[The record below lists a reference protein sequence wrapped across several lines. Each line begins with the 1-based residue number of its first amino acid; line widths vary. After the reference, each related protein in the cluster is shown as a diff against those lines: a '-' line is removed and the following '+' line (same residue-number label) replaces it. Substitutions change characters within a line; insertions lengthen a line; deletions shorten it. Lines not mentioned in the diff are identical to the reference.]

1 MSASDP
7 KKLGRRVAGGLVV
20 MGIVAGIVA
29 FNGVHNRTNSE
40 TRLAKWTMAQ
50 SIQTVDVI
58 NPKLGS
64 GPQELV
70 LPGEIAAW
78 YSAPIHAR
86 VNGYVKMWYKDIGA
100 KVKAGEVLAEI
111 DTPDLDQQVEQA
123 EGELAKAQAN
133 ASLAEV
139 TAKRWETLRQSAAVS
154 QQVTDEKDGDYKARL
169 ADVSSAKANVARL
182 KAMEGFKKLTAPFD
196 GIVTERKIDVG
207 ALVHSTESDA
217 TELFEVA
224 DIHEMRIYV
233 DAPQSFAAQ
242 LHAGMNAK
250 LMLSQYPGRTFN
262 AVLTTTSDAISKKA
276 RTLLVELHRDNKDGL
291 LQPGSF
297 VEVHF
302 ELPPDQN
309 VMVLPASALIFRSEK
324 QQVAVVGMDNKV
336 VLKTIEIGRDLG
348 TEIEITSGLSPSDK
362 VIRNPSDSIGNGDSV
377 HIKGEAIASEASA
390 R

>member
-182 KAMEGFKKLTAPFD
+182 EAMEGFKKLTAPFD

-224 DIHEMRIYV
+224 DVHKMRIYV

>member
-182 KAMEGFKKLTAPFD
+182 EAMEGFKKLTAPFD

-224 DIHEMRIYV
+224 DVHEMRIYV

>member
-224 DIHEMRIYV
+224 DVHEMRIYV

>member
-29 FNGVHNRTNSE
+29 FNGVHSRTDSE

-86 VNGYVKMWYKDIGA
+86 VNGYVKMWYKDIGT

-182 KAMEGFKKLTAPFD
+182 EAMEGFKKLTAPFD

-224 DIHEMRIYV
+224 DVHKMRIYV

-262 AVLTTTSDAISKKA
+262 AVLTTTSGAISKKA

-309 VMVLPASALIFRSEK
+309 VMALPASALIFRSEK

>member
-7 KKLGRRVAGGLVV
+7 KKLGRRVAGSLVV
-20 MGIVAGIVA
+20 VGIVAGIVA
-29 FNGVHNRTNSE
+29 FSGVRSRTNSE

-50 SIQTVDVI
+50 AIQTVDVI

-133 ASLAEV
+133 AFLAEV

-182 KAMEGFKKLTAPFD
+182 EAMEGFKKLTAPFD

-224 DIHEMRIYV
+224 DVHEMRIYV

-291 LQPGSF
+291 CSRDPSSKCISNCRQIKMSWSYRQVLSFFEVKSSRLQ
-297 VEVHF
+297 
-302 ELPPDQN
+302 L
-309 VMVLPASALIFRSEK
+309 SAWI
-324 QQVAVVGMDNKV
+324 
-336 VLKTIEIGRDLG
+336 
-348 TEIEITSGLSPSDK
+348 
-362 VIRNPSDSIGNGDSV
+362 IRWFSRQS
-377 HIKGEAIASEASA
+377 K
-390 R
+390 

>member
-182 KAMEGFKKLTAPFD
+182 EAMEGFKKLTAPFD

-309 VMVLPASALIFRSEK
+309 VMALPASALIFRSEK

>member
-7 KKLGRRVAGGLVV
+7 KKLGRRVAGSLVV
-20 MGIVAGIVA
+20 VGIVAGIVA
-29 FNGVHNRTNSE
+29 FSGVRSRTNSE

-50 SIQTVDVI
+50 AIQTVDVI

-133 ASLAEV
+133 AFLAEV

-182 KAMEGFKKLTAPFD
+182 EAMEGFKKLTAPFD

-224 DIHEMRIYV
+224 DVHEMRIYV

>member
-182 KAMEGFKKLTAPFD
+182 EAMEGFKKLTAPFD